1 MKLKKEVEKKE
12 TKKEVKKEIKE
23 VKEEVK
29 QEVKKIDV
37 PKFYVLGSS
46 ESISDVAKKF
56 GLKKEEIE
64 KLNGSKVFFGGNQ
77 IKLK

>member
-1 MKLKKEVEKKE
+1 MKLKKEVKE
-12 TKKEVKKEIKE
+12 EIKEE

-29 QEVKKIDV
+29 EVVKKVDV
-37 PKFYVLGSS
+37 PEFYLLRSG

-64 KLNGSKVFFGGNQ
+64 RLNGSKVFFGGNQ
-77 IKLK
+77 IKLR

>member
-1 MKLKKEVEKKE
+1 MKLKKEETKKA

-29 QEVKKIDV
+29 KIDV
-37 PKFYVLGSS
+37 PKFYVLRSG

-56 GLKKEEIE
+56 GLKKAEIE
-64 KLNGSKVFFGGNQ
+64 KLNGSKVFFSGNQ

>member
-1 MKLKKEVEKKE
+1 MKLKKEVAKKE

-23 VKEEVK
+23 EI
-29 QEVKKIDV
+29 KKVDV
-37 PKFYVLGSS
+37 PEFYLLRSC

-77 IKLK
+77 IKLR

>member
-1 MKLKKEVEKKE
+1 MKLKKE
-12 TKKEVKKEIKE
+12 EIKEE

-29 QEVKKIDV
+29 EVVKKVDV
-37 PKFYVLGSS
+37 PEFYLLRSG

-77 IKLK
+77 IKLR

>member
-1 MKLKKEVEKKE
+1 MKLKKEVKE
-12 TKKEVKKEIKE
+12 EIKEE

-29 QEVKKIDV
+29 EVVKKVDV
-37 PKFYVLGSS
+37 PEFYLLRSG

>member
-1 MKLKKEVEKKE
+1 MKLKRE
-12 TKKEVKKEIKE
+12 EIKEE
-23 VKEEVK
+23 VKEEAK
-29 QEVKKIDV
+29 EEIKKVDV
-37 PKFYVLGSS
+37 PEFYMLGLR

-77 IKLK
+77 IKLR

>member
-1 MKLKKEVEKKE
+1 MKLKKEVKE
-12 TKKEVKKEIKE
+12 EIKEE

-29 QEVKKIDV
+29 EVVKKVDV
-37 PKFYVLGSS
+37 PEFYLLRSG

-64 KLNGSKVFFGGNQ
+64 KLNGSKVFFSGNQ

>member
-1 MKLKKEVEKKE
+1 MKLKKEVKE
-12 TKKEVKKEIKE
+12 EI
-23 VKEEVK
+23 KEEVK
-29 QEVKKIDV
+29 EVVKKVDV
-37 PKFYVLGSS
+37 PEFYLLRSG

-77 IKLK
+77 IKLR

>member
-1 MKLKKEVEKKE
+1 MKLKKEVEKEE

-23 VKEEVK
+23 EVKEV
-29 QEVKKIDV
+29 VKKVDV

-56 GLKKEEIE
+56 GLKKEDIE
-64 KLNGSKVFFGGNQ
+64 KLNGSKIFFGGNQ

>member
-1 MKLKKEVEKKE
+1 MKLKKEVKE
-12 TKKEVKKEIKE
+12 EI
-23 VKEEVK
+23 KEEVK
-29 QEVKKIDV
+29 EVVKKVDV
-37 PKFYVLGSS
+37 PEFYLLRSG

>member
-1 MKLKKEVEKKE
+1 MKLKRE
-12 TKKEVKKEIKE
+12 EIKEE
-23 VKEEVK
+23 VKEEAK
-29 QEVKKIDV
+29 EEIKKVDV
-37 PKFYVLGSS
+37 PEFYMLGMR

-77 IKLK
+77 IKLR